1 MPDTV
6 EIQSE
11 PGLKWYARR
20 EPVILLVLSTLAA
33 LCFLGV
39 SGLSRAF
46 HARQESFARKLFQR
60 ATNDRQSGKLDQA
73 VQEYR
78 AALLY
83 SRDNFTYELGLA
95 QALAALNG
103 PDRALNGSDKA
114 YPYLLSLRDLQPD
127 NGTVNLELARSLARH
142 GEADQAIRFYQ
153 NAIYSVWPADSE
165 NERRG
170 VRLELVEFLLKEH
183 ATTQAQ
189 AELIAAASNLPADL
203 SEHLRIANL
212 FMEAQDYEHAQS
224 QYQEAA
230 RLDRNNAQAL
240 AGAGQAA
247 FKLGRYASARD
258 FLHDAIQVNPN
269 DSASAEL
276 LKTTSLV
283 LTLDPFRRQ
292 LSVRRRREAVVE
304 ALAAAGDRLK
314 TCAPAEKPAPAAGE
328 PAAPSLQ
335 SQWQEI
341 KSRVNRM
348 ELQRNPDLV
357 DEAMNLVFAI
367 EQKAS
372 DSEHTARPECGPPAG
387 KDLALLL
394 ISKLHEGMEK

>member
-1 MPDTV
+1 MPDTD
-6 EIQSE
+6 ETQSE
-11 PGLKWYARR
+11 RGLRWYASR
-20 EPVILLVLSTLAA
+20 EPVILLVLSTLAV

-46 HARQESFARKLFQR
+46 HARQESFAQKLFQR
-60 ATNDRQSGKLDQA
+60 ATRDRQSGKLEQA
-73 VQEYR
+73 VKEYR

-95 QALAALNG
+95 QALAALNWQEQ
-103 PDRALNGSDKA
+103 ALNGPDKA
-114 YPYLLSLRDLQPD
+114 YPYLISLRELQPD
-127 NGTVNLELARSLARH
+127 NGTVNLELARSLARR
-142 GEADQAIRFYQ
+142 GEADPAIRFYQ

-165 NERRG
+165 NERRA

-189 AELIAAASNLPADL
+189 AELIAAAANLPADP
-203 SEHLRIANL
+203 SQHLRLANL
-212 FMEAQDYEHAQS
+212 FMEAQDYEHAQA

-230 RLDRNNAQAL
+230 RLDRNSAQAL

-258 FLHDAIQVNPN
+258 FLREAIQINPN
-269 DSASAEL
+269 DSVSAEL
-276 LKTTSLV
+276 FKTTSLV
-283 LTLDPFRRQ
+283 LTLDPFRRR
-292 LSVRRRREAVVE
+292 LSVRRRREVVVE
-304 ALAAAGDRLK
+304 ALAAAGQRLK
-314 TCAPAEKPAPAAGE
+314 ACAPAEQPAPATGE
-328 PAAPSLQ
+328 TTAPSLQ
-335 SQWQEI
+335 SQWQEM
-341 KSRVNRM
+341 KSRFSRM

-357 DEAMNLVFAI
+357 DEAMNLVFDI

-372 DSEHTARPECGPPAG
+372 DSGHTARRECGAPAG
-387 KDLALLL
+387 TDLALLL